1 MLAAPVR
8 LRGSNFKRVPN
19 PTPDYYIA
27 NFNKKALVEEFQ
39 AKLCRTTGP
48 DTINRSE
55 QIDGILT
62 AWSDIKQYWHNDGDE
77 IRFDIDL
84 RESLHDALDASTA
97 YLLSQESKLVI
108 RVLAAH
114 LNAVIST
121 LDTLEP
127 QLNELDA
134 KKEEAFID
142 HYFSVIKPVVL
153 RSRRKSE
160 VPGKG
165 EKDERGSIW
174 MTLVWRGLC
183 WMLLHDFDKVDKKV
197 VPSDLKGSR
206 MPVFIG

>member
-1 MLAAPVR
+1 
-8 LRGSNFKRVPN
+8 
-19 PTPDYYIA
+19 
-27 NFNKKALVEEFQ
+27 
-39 AKLCRTTGP
+39 
-48 DTINRSE
+48 
-55 QIDGILT
+55 
-62 AWSDIKQYWHNDGDE
+62 
-77 IRFDIDL
+77 
-84 RESLHDALDASTA
+84 
-97 YLLSQESKLVI
+97 LVI

-134 KKEEAFID
+134 RKEEAFID
-142 HYFSVIKPVVL
+142 HYFTVIKPVVL